1 VILPSCAV
9 AVADSRSRSA
19 IGTMGKGKKAAPA
32 AAAEDKGEGK
42 EAEAAAAPAA
52 PKKESAAVRLARLK
66 LRQAFALLDKAGEGR
81 VLQEDVGCVMRHLGQ
96 FPSEQQLQEEV
107 LPTMQSDEPDAYV
120 SLVKFEPRMVEILQ
134 EQRYAPD
141 GQDVILAAFRA
152 LDEGKLGYIDA
163 DYLRS
168 LMENMGTPMRGK
180 ELDAFLSAAKDPA
193 SGKVYYE
200 DYALLYINQ
209 LDLNRNMWRKVKL
222 GPETEDAPAAAAAEE
237 KGAA

>member
-1 VILPSCAV
+1 
-9 AVADSRSRSA
+9 
-19 IGTMGKGKKAAPA
+19 MGKGKKEA
-32 AAAEDKGEGK
+32 AAAGKPDKEEGK
-42 EAEAAAAPAA
+42 EAESAPAPAA
-52 PKKESAAVRLARLK
+52 PKKESASVRLARTK
-66 LRQAFALLDKAGEGR
+66 LRQAFALLDKASEGR

-120 SLVKFEPRMVEILQ
+120 TLAKFEPRMVDILLQ
-134 EQRYAPD
+134 QRYAPD
-141 GQDVILAAFRA
+141 GQDVVLAAFRA
-152 LDEGKLGYIDA
+152 LDEDKVGYVDA

-180 ELDAFLSAAKDPA
+180 ELEAFLGVAKDPA

-200 DYALLYINQ
+200 DYALLYVSQ
-209 LDLNRNMWRKVKL
+209 LDLNRDTWRKVKL
-222 GPETEDAPAAAAAEE
+222 GPETEDVTAAGEE